1 VLPMRNPNPY
11 EDGVDVT
18 WIMKGKTMSITNDE
32 AIEALKAA
40 LEVIEVL
47 GEELN
52 GPDLVTEEIEDEVNP
67 KIAIIRKA
75 YARATSLTWSP

>member
-1 VLPMRNPNPY
+1 MRNPNPY

-18 WIMKGKTMSITNDE
+18 WIKKGNTMSITNEE

-52 GPDLVTEEIEDEVNP
+52 GPDLVTEEIEDAVNP

-75 YARATSLTWSP
+75 YAKATGLTWSP